1 MIVDA
6 LPGAAGFVRKQYWR
20 GTHRIVPPQD
30 TAARVRRVMAVM
42 GITRIANVTGLDR
55 IGIPVVM
62 VCRPN
67 SRSLAVSQGKGL
79 DLEAAMAS
87 GLMEAV
93 ELYHAEHIV
102 QAVKL
107 ASYEEMRYTHSVVD
121 VSAVARSTGSRYNP
135 NLPLLWIEGVDLL
148 DGGGIW
154 IPYEI
159 VHTNYTLPMPTGS
172 GCFLPSS
179 NGLASGNHLL
189 EAISHG
195 LCEVVERDA
204 TSLWQRLDDSARANT
219 RIDLNTVSEADC
231 REAIEKFERAGLVV
245 AVWETTTDVGIPSFF
260 CLVIEPTDDPMRLLH
275 FARGMGC
282 HPARHIALLRAL
294 TEAAQSRLTYISGSR
309 DDLYR
314 AEYGRARSRELLQVF
329 RELATGNGPARP
341 FHEGPSFCGETIDED
356 VAWELDRLRAVAIS
370 QVVVVDLTRAEF
382 RLPVVRVVIPGL
394 EGSYKPD
401 IILGAR
407 ARARIG
413 GHA

>member
-1 MIVDA
+1 
-6 LPGAAGFVRKQYWR
+6 
-20 GTHRIVPPQD
+20 
-30 TAARVRRVMAVM
+30 
-42 GITRIANVTGLDR
+42 
-55 IGIPVVM
+55 
-62 VCRPN
+62 
-67 SRSLAVSQGKGL
+67 L
-79 DLEAAMAS
+79 DLEAATAS

-102 QAVKL
+102 QPLKL

-121 VSAVARSTGSRYNP
+121 VSAVARSTDSRYHP

-148 DGGGIW
+148 GGGGSW
-154 IPYEI
+154 VPYEL
-159 VHTNYTLPMPTGS
+159 VHTNCSLPSSTGS

-195 LCEVVERDA
+195 ICEVVERDA
-204 TSLWQRLDDSARANT
+204 TSLWQLLDDSARANT
-219 RIDLNTVSEADC
+219 RIDLDTVSEPSC
-231 REAIEKFERAGLVV
+231 RQVIEKFERASLVV

-309 DDLYR
+309 DDLNR

-329 RELATGNGPARP
+329 RKLATGDGPIRP
-341 FHEGPSFCGETIDED
+341 FDEGASFCGGTIEED
-356 VAWELDRLRAVAIS
+356 IAWELDRLRAVDIA
-370 QVVVVDLTRAEF
+370 QVVVVDLSRAEL
-382 RLPVVRVVIPGL
+382 RLPVARVVIPGL
-394 EGSYKPD
+394 EFSYKPD
-401 IILGAR
+401 VARGAR
-407 ARARIG
+407 ARARMVG
-413 GHA
+413 QA